1 MNTCFDILFFLKFDA
16 TFSHDTEH
24 TTRTRRKQVIVIGQL
39 QQIFRQ
45 KMTKTELASIPVSIG
60 FNRILE
66 EQPFLQVSAN
76 QSQMQ
81 EYSTE
86 FSEYEAERNAEFLTL
101 LQSAEPSLS
110 RFTRAMTRD
119 RESARDLAAET
130 ILIALEKFH
139 TLQNKKAFLSF
150 LLTIASRLHKKKQW
164 RLRFWNSYNE
174 NSALEKADASSQ
186 PDISADVTILYQALT
201 RLSAAQREAIVL
213 FEINGLSLEE
223 IQTIQGGSLSGIK
236 SRVARARQK
245 LAQILGVKP
254 IVNVTTPAEDNQ

>member
-1 MNTCFDILFFLKFDA
+1 MIKP
-16 TFSHDTEH
+16 
-24 TTRTRRKQVIVIGQL
+24 
-39 QQIFRQ
+39 
-45 KMTKTELASIPVSIG
+45 ELASTPPSIG

-66 EQPFLQVSAN
+66 EQPFLQVSTK
-76 QSQMQ
+76 QSQI
-81 EYSTE
+81 EAYSTKI
-86 FSEYEAERNAEFLTL
+86 SEHETERNVEFLAL

-110 RFTRAMTRD
+110 RFARAMTHD

-164 RLRFWNSYNE
+164 RLRIWSNYNE
-174 NSALEKADASSQ
+174 NSALEKADAGTQ
-186 PDISADVTILYQALT
+186 PDTSADVTILYQALT

-223 IQTIQGGSLSGIK
+223 IQMIQGGSLSGIK

-245 LAQILGVKP
+245 LTQKIGRAHV
-254 IVNVTTPAEDNQ
+254 

>member
-1 MNTCFDILFFLKFDA
+1 
-16 TFSHDTEH
+16 
-24 TTRTRRKQVIVIGQL
+24 
-39 QQIFRQ
+39 
-45 KMTKTELASIPVSIG
+45 MTKTELASIPVSIIG

-66 EQPFLQVSAN
+66 EQPLLQVSAK

-86 FSEYEAERNAEFLTL
+86 FSEYEVERNAEFLAL
-101 LQSAEPSLS
+101 LESAEPSLS

-174 NSALEKADASSQ
+174 NSALEKVDSGTQ
-186 PDISADVTILYQALT
+186 PDISADVTILHQALT

-223 IQTIQGGSLSGIK
+223 IQTIQGGSLSAIK

-245 LAQILGVKP
+245 LAQILGVKS
-254 IVNVTTPAEDNQ
+254 VSNVTALAEDT

>member
-1 MNTCFDILFFLKFDA
+1 
-16 TFSHDTEH
+16 
-24 TTRTRRKQVIVIGQL
+24 
-39 QQIFRQ
+39 
-45 KMTKTELASIPVSIG
+45 MTKTELASIPVGIIG

-66 EQPFLQVSAN
+66 EQLFLQVSTK
-76 QSQMQ
+76 QSQI
-81 EYSTE
+81 EAYSTKI
-86 FSEYEAERNAEFLTL
+86 SEHEAERNAEFLTL

-164 RLRFWNSYNE
+164 RLRFWSSYNE
-174 NSALEKADASSQ
+174 NSALEKADAGSQ
-186 PDISADVTILYQALT
+186 PDTSADVTILYQALT

-223 IQTIQGGSLSGIK
+223 IQTIQGGSLSAIK

-245 LAQILGVKP
+245 LAQVLGVKS
-254 IVNVTTPAEDNQ
+254 VANAATLAEDTQ